1 MCLKC
6 ISAEWKKIH
15 EKWYEKVRQCIRGCQ
30 LQSKT
35 EAGIYL
41 QSLLSSQTSTSDAW
55 KEVHD
60 IPRGRVSNKASQGSS
75 EFGHNGERA
84 LAARAWA
91 LGTGR
96 ARWGK
101 RRERFVRPK
110 SEILRKITNRSHS
123 YGRTA
128 PSTDAEENP
137 SASFFILCG
146 GHRKEMKRAFIPIFS
161 TLHWQQRRS
170 AYRNQARVA

>member
-1 MCLKC
+1 MGSLRVGVLCVGGWVLGT
-6 ISAEWKKIH
+6 A
-15 EKWYEKVRQCIRGCQ
+15 RCQ
-30 LQSKT
+30 HLLN
-35 EAGIYL
+35 L

-146 GHRKEMKRAFIPIFS
+146 GHRKAIHSHFY
-161 TLHWQQRRS
+161 LRRS
-170 AYRNQARVA
+170 RKVYDCRFLCRRRYLYY